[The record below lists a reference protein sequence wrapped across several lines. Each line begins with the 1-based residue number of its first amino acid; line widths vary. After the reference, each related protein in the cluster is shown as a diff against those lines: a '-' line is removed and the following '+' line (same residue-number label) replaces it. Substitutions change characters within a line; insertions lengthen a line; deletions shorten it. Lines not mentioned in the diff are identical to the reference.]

1 MNLYKM
7 VYGLVN
13 NFKLFKINVY
23 NLFRLFLVI
32 FLIRDEVI
40 VFLEI

>member
-13 NFKLFKINVY
+13 NFKLVKINVY